1 MLYVH
6 QNRSKTMFLFL
17 LFPKR
22 NYDYGDNVMTLTNI
36 RISQTKKSKAILVL
50 AIEGKDIFH

>member
-1 MLYVH
+1 
-6 QNRSKTMFLFL
+6 MFLFL

-50 AIEGKDIFH
+50 AIEGKNIFY